1 MELGLEQTCGL
12 SAALGVIG
20 GKWKPTILWELHA
33 QPLRFGELRRRVS
46 GISEKVL
53 FEHLR
58 EMERN
63 GLVCRD
69 VQEGRRLH
77 VSYSLTPVGAELNS
91 AVHTLAEWGSRYASA
106 PIPRQAAE

>member
-1 MELGLEQTCGL
+1 M
-12 SAALGVIG
+12 
-20 GKWKPTILWELHA
+20 
-33 QPLRFGELRRRVS
+33 QPLRFGELRRRVT

-63 GLVCRD
+63 GIVRRD
-69 VQEGRRLH
+69 VYEGPRLN
-77 VSYSLTPVGAELNS
+77 VSYSLTPIGAELNS

-106 PIPRQAAE
+106 PVSRQTTAEVSP

>member
-1 MELGLEQTCGL
+1 MEPRLEQTCGL
-12 SAALGVIG
+12 GAALSVIG

-33 QPLRFGELRRRVS
+33 RPLRFGELRRRVS

-58 EMERN
+58 EMERD
-63 GLVCRD
+63 GLVRRD
-69 VQEGRRLH
+69 VQEDRRLH
-77 VSYSLTPVGAELNS
+77 VSYSLTPVGGELNA

-106 PIPRQAAE
+106 PISQQAAE